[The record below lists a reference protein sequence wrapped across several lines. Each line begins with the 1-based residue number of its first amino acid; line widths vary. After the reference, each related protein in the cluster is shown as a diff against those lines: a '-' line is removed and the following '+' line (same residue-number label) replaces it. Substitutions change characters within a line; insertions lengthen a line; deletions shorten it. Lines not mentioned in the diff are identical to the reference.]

1 MLNTDSAA
9 KLWVETPISERAFD
23 LCWTERAAMVP
34 NYACAHRTACMSLAP
49 ASAKADRFRA
59 FDKRQE
65 KLTRA
70 VVLKIQEFRLYSY
83 IFLSVMVYLPCMALS
98 IKSSETERLARE
110 IAVRTGE
117 SLTGAIQ
124 TALQERLERLKHQQQ
139 SRNVANQLREILR
152 RVDQLPLLDSRTP
165 DEIVGYDENGLPR

>member
-1 MLNTDSAA
+1 
-9 KLWVETPISERAFD
+9 
-23 LCWTERAAMVP
+23 
-34 NYACAHRTACMSLAP
+34 
-49 ASAKADRFRA
+49 
-59 FDKRQE
+59 
-65 KLTRA
+65 
-70 VVLKIQEFRLYSY
+70 
-83 IFLSVMVYLPCMALS
+83 MVYLPCMALS